1 MSEVHQ
7 TQSIGDLLSG
17 LVNDISL
24 LFRKE
29 LQLAKAEAGEK
40 VEQVVGAGRSVLI
53 GGVLAIGAVGVLLA
67 ALVSIL
73 AALFVAMGMGATL
86 ANAISGLI
94 IAAVIGGIAWA
105 MISSGINAV
114 KATNLQPTRTA
125 RAVAE
130 DVNVVQEKFQ

>member
-7 TQSIGDLLSG
+7 SQSIGDLLSG

-40 VEQVVGAGRSVLI
+40 VEQVVGAGRSVII
-53 GGVLAIGAVGVLLA
+53 GAVLAIGAVGVLLA
-67 ALVSIL
+67 ALVAIL
-73 AALFVAMGMGATL
+73 AAILVAMGMGATL
-86 ANAISGLI
+86 ANAISAVVV
-94 IAAVIGGIAWA
+94 AAIIGGIAWG

-114 KATNLQPTRTA
+114 KATNLQPTRTV
-125 RAVAE
+125 RAVTE
-130 DVNVVQEKFQ
+130 DVNAVQEKFQ